1 MLTPY
6 IPPSPPTLISYYK
19 KEKYIKRRDNEL
31 FKQTKDK
38 VQTYKRVEVEDELAK
53 LKRVRFM
60 KTYTEYKKQDDEKQD
75 EMIKDLEEKLFNS
88 NKNE

>member
-19 KEKYIKRRDNEL
+19 TEKYIKRRDNEL

-75 EMIKDLEEKLFNS
+75 EMNKDLEEKLFNS